1 MSTTTVTLSAN
12 LPASAPRGAA
22 LVANV
27 YDLLASAGAWLR
39 ARSEQ
44 SRREREAAAVRRLAY
59 SLRDSDPGF
68 ASDLL
73 AAADRHFEARG

>member
-1 MSTTTVTLSAN
+1 MSTTTVTVSAN
-12 LPASAPRGAA
+12 LPAHAPRGAA

-27 YDLLASAGAWLR
+27 YDLLAAAGAWLR
-39 ARSEQ
+39 ARNEHN
-44 SRREREAAAVRRLAY
+44 RRVREAAAVRRLAS

-68 ASDLL
+68 AADLL